1 MAPGR
6 PVSWARQL
14 RPRVRSLPPRRD
26 SSVGGTW
33 KANIVSS
40 PEKRADRPSQI
51 RGQLDYHARRL
62 ALYQRLHGSRP
73 SSRLTELEKA
83 YHTAQ
88 QRMAGAG
95 ERDLPGPG
103 ASART

>member
-1 MAPGR
+1 
-6 PVSWARQL
+6 
-14 RPRVRSLPPRRD
+14 
-26 SSVGGTW
+26 
-33 KANIVSS
+33 VSS

-103 ASART
+103 ASARAEGARAPVRGRGPHGGALGKGLGPTAR